1 MVVVVVSVSVAMMVR
16 PTIATPH
23 HGTTNAKTE
32 IVEIE
37 FTTRKRMRMRTE
49 RPAAL
54 AQTRTRTR
62 ILSRAPKLVRSAHGG
77 VLRLVLVPV
86 QSVGAGSAGAGMRA
100 GRRAIMALVVVVGG
114 ALGKTR
120 GCVQMGGGWNRR
132 VPKSRSVTVD
142 LSEGQLTAPG
152 DFCN

>member
-1 MVVVVVSVSVAMMVR
+1 MVVVVVSVAVAMMVR

-32 IVEIE
+32 IE
-37 FTTRKRMRMRTE
+37 FTTRERMRMRTE
-49 RPAAL
+49 RPAAIA
-54 AQTRTRTR
+54 AQTRTRTRTR